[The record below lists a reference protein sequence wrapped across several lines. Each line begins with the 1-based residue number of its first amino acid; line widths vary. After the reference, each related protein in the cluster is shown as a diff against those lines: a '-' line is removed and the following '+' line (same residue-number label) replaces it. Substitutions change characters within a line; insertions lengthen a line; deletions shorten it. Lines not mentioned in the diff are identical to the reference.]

1 MFSRN
6 KTIKVADMKQVLV
19 DEIKRNNKQYK
30 KVKSLEKEVKK
41 KANVE
46 KDYELALITIDA
58 LKNRIDERD
67 ITSSNYQKEISS
79 LNEKKINKEK
89 ERCNDKEIKIN
100 ILQDKLNNINSTI
113 EEEVKTRLKH
123 SQLETIDSLIK
134 DKMELN
140 KIIKNYDKSNKE
152 KLNLILNNIILD
164 IQNTKGNI
172 SKETIIQMVKKE
184 FKVNYEEKEI

>member
-1 MFSRN
+1 M
-6 KTIKVADMKQVLV
+6 
-19 DEIKRNNKQYK
+19 
-30 KVKSLEKEVKK
+30 
-41 KANVE
+41 
-46 KDYELALITIDA
+46 
-58 LKNRIDERD
+58 
-67 ITSSNYQKEISS
+67 
-79 LNEKKINKEK
+79 KKINKEK

>member
-1 MFSRN
+1 MFSKN
-6 KTIKVADMKQVLV
+6 KTIKVADMKQILV

-41 KANVE
+41 KANIE

-79 LNEKKINKEK
+79 LNEKINKEK

-100 ILQDKLNNINSTI
+100 ILQDKLNSINSTI

-152 KLNLILNNIILD
+152 KLNLILNNIISD

-172 SKETIIQMVKKE
+172 SKETIIQIVKKE

>member
-1 MFSRN
+1 MFSKN
-6 KTIKVADMKQVLV
+6 KTIKVADMKQILV

-41 KANVE
+41 KANIE

-79 LNEKKINKEK
+79 LNEKINKEK

-100 ILQDKLNNINSTI
+100 ILQDKLNSINSTI
-113 EEEVKTRLKH
+113 EEVKTRLKH

-152 KLNLILNNIILD
+152 KLNLILNNIISD

-172 SKETIIQMVKKE
+172 SKETIIQIVKKE

>member
-79 LNEKKINKEK
+79 LNEKNK
-89 ERCNDKEIKIN
+89 
-100 ILQDKLNNINSTI
+100 
-113 EEEVKTRLKH
+113 
-123 SQLETIDSLIK
+123 
-134 DKMELN
+134 
-140 KIIKNYDKSNKE
+140 
-152 KLNLILNNIILD
+152 
-164 IQNTKGNI
+164 
-172 SKETIIQMVKKE
+172 
-184 FKVNYEEKEI
+184 

>member
-79 LNEKKINKEK
+79 LNEKINKEK

-123 SQLETIDSLIK
+123 SQLEIIDSLIK

-152 KLNLILNNIILD
+152 KLNLILNNIISN

-172 SKETIIQMVKKE
+172 SKETIIQIVKKE